1 MHLRKISMLAM
12 LLAFAMLAAACGNSD
27 TATTEV
33 SLQDTSGGET
43 VLGRQGVF
51 DKGEEETAPDDTTTT
66 TIAEPIEIED
76 VSLRLDWLKGG
87 GYHTG
92 FYVALE
98 KGFFEEAGFNV
109 SIGDGQ
115 GSTSTVQLLA
125 AGEDEFGYVAGTA
138 LVAAIAEGMPVIEVA
153 NMIPYTGLC
162 TATLATSGLDTM
174 ASLNGRT
181 WGGTAYGS
189 STAIIDVILEAG
201 GADPEQV
208 QKVTLD
214 TAALSVAFME
224 GTIDAFDVVRFS
236 DAMEFE
242 AAGVHINMFCHDQ
255 LGLDGIGWGLVVNTD
270 DLASDPDRI
279 ARFVAAAVKG
289 YEWAYANKEE
299 AGQIAFD
306 FNEQLIEPAAMIAL
320 ELAEIEAVWDV
331 QSQARYSQTDENWAT
346 TIDIVNLVRSSTG
359 DDPVEA
365 SAADVYTND
374 LLP

>member
-1 MHLRKISMLAM
+1 MRENPRRILHLAVILMALSMVTV
-12 LLAFAMLAAACGNSD
+12 ACGNGD
-27 TATTEV
+27 VAEPVAAVTPTTA
-33 SLQDTSGGET
+33 
-43 VLGRQGVF
+43 
-51 DKGEEETAPDDTTTT
+51 APDMTPGALTPT

-236 DAMEFE
+236 ERH
-242 AAGVHINMFCHDQ
+242 GVRGGRRTYQ
-255 LGLDGIGWGLVVNTD
+255 YVLSRPT
-270 DLASDPDRI
+270 R
-279 ARFVAAAVKG
+279 
-289 YEWAYANKEE
+289 
-299 AGQIAFD
+299 
-306 FNEQLIEPAAMIAL
+306 
-320 ELAEIEAVWDV
+320 
-331 QSQARYSQTDENWAT
+331 T
-346 TIDIVNLVRSSTG
+346 
-359 DDPVEA
+359 
-365 SAADVYTND
+365 
-374 LLP
+374 